1 MKKIIL
7 ALMILV
13 VLATFAMPVITAKED
28 DEVKAGITVA
38 AATTRTTSSG
48 EQEERHGADDTVTVT
63 PTTSSGEQE
72 KRHGTDDTVTVTPT
86 TSETPEV
93 EHGTE
98 TEADDSSH
106 TSGRTIAEVR
116 ENRHKSLENLN
127 ATLQNISSGDRDRIK
142 NENEVRIAVTTLL
155 DVEDL
160 SGGIGRNVSAIA
172 RDFNNSESSMRKLE
186 DRIQSRNSF
195 VRLLF
200 GGDSEAARELAAE
213 TARNNARI
221 AELQQLINSA
231 SLDTEIRTT
240 IEDQVRIIQ
249 KEQERLQQLAAKEQ
263 EDRGFFGRFG

>member
-7 ALMILV
+7 ALIILV

-28 DEVKAGITVA
+28 DGVKAGITVA
-38 AATTRTTSSG
+38 AATTQTTSSR
-48 EQEERHGADDTVTVT
+48 EQEQRHGADDTVTVT
-63 PTTSSGEQE
+63 PTT
-72 KRHGTDDTVTVTPT
+72 RGTL
-86 TSETPEV
+86 EV

-98 TEADDSSH
+98 TEVNDSNH

-127 ATLQNISSGDRDRIK
+127 ATLRNVSSGERDRIK

-172 RDFNNSESSMRKLE
+172 RDFNNSASSVRKIE
-186 DRIQSRNSF
+186 DRIQSRSSF
-195 VRLLF
+195 VRLFF
-200 GGDSEAARELAAE
+200 GGDREAARELANQTAE
-213 TARNNARI
+213 NDARI
-221 AELQQLINSA
+221 VELRQLINNA
-231 SLDTEIRTT
+231 SLNSEVRAT

-249 KEQERLQQLAAKEQ
+249 LEQERLQQLSTREQ
-263 EDRGFFGRFG
+263 EDRGLFGRFL

>member
-7 ALMILV
+7 ALIILV

-28 DEVKAGITVA
+28 DGVKAGITVA
-38 AATTRTTSSG
+38 AATTQTTSSR
-48 EQEERHGADDTVTVT
+48 EQEQRHGADDTVTVT
-63 PTTSSGEQE
+63 PTT
-72 KRHGTDDTVTVTPT
+72 RGTL
-86 TSETPEV
+86 EV

-98 TEADDSSH
+98 TEVNDSNH

-127 ATLQNISSGDRDRIK
+127 ATLRNVSSGERDRIK

-172 RDFNNSESSMRKLE
+172 RDFNNSASSVRKIE
-186 DRIQSRNSF
+186 DRIQSRSSF
-195 VRLLF
+195 VRLFF
-200 GGDSEAARELAAE
+200 GGDREAARELANQ
-213 TARNNARI
+213 TAQNDARI
-221 AELQQLINSA
+221 VELRQLINNA
-231 SLDTEIRTT
+231 SLNSEVRAT

-249 KEQERLQQLAAKEQ
+249 LEQERLQQLSTREQ
-263 EDRGFFGRFG
+263 EDRGLFGRFL

>member
-7 ALMILV
+7 ALIILV

-28 DEVKAGITVA
+28 DGVKAGITVA
-38 AATTRTTSSG
+38 AATTQTTSSR
-48 EQEERHGADDTVTVT
+48 EQEQRHGADDTVTVT
-63 PTTSSGEQE
+63 PTT
-72 KRHGTDDTVTVTPT
+72 RGTL
-86 TSETPEV
+86 EV

-98 TEADDSSH
+98 TEVNDSNH

-127 ATLQNISSGDRDRIK
+127 ATLRNVSSGERDRIK

-172 RDFNNSESSMRKLE
+172 RDFNNSASSVRKIE
-186 DRIQSRNSF
+186 DRIQSRSSF
-195 VRLLF
+195 VRLFF
-200 GGDSEAARELAAE
+200 GGDQEAARELANQ
-213 TARNNARI
+213 TAQNDARI
-221 AELQQLINSA
+221 VELRQLITNA
-231 SLDTEIRTT
+231 SLNSEVRAT

-249 KEQERLQQLAAKEQ
+249 LEQERLQQLSTREQ
-263 EDRGFFGRFG
+263 KDRGLFGRFL